1 MDAAETREYAKD
13 RANIYPSMNGA
24 TSFHPGPGNLKAPS
38 LLPDGQVL
46 HAPNDQK
53 SEEGLRPAF
62 SESRAEVF
70 DPVQAQERDAR
81 EQYGTVFCVKQPDGT
96 VKFEPSQNCDQ
107 NEARS

>member
-53 SEEGLRPAF
+53 SEES
-62 SESRAEVF
+62 SEETKEENKDSKSKKDKSDAEEGEVI
-70 DPVQAQERDAR
+70 
-81 EQYGTVFCVKQPDGT
+81 
-96 VKFEPSQNCDQ
+96 N
-107 NEARS
+107 